1 MFTMSELFK
10 QAWEDPSS
18 AKIKY
23 IDSRSAILYGVR
35 AIMSNDAV
43 EFQVAYDGDFYRPM
57 PTFMVDT
64 LLREGWRRG
73 LCLLAIDRCNN
84 SIEEYTNS
92 MNEERDKPNPD
103 KKRIEMLETR
113 IRNIQEKRLTFS
125 NQI

>member
-35 AIMSNDAV
+35 AIMSSDAV

-113 IRNIQEKRLTFS
+113 IRNVQEKRLTFS